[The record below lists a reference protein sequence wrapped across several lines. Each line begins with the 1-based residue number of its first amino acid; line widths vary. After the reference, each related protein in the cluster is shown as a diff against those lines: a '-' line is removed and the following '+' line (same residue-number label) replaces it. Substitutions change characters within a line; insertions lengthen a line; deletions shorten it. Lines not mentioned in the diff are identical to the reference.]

1 MAISDDKII
10 TISKAWIKEFVIRYQ
25 LCPFASKVYDND
37 EILYQHSGST
47 NLLKQMQSVIT
58 TCGQLSDSMQYT
70 TAFVIIPEIIH
81 DFEAFLDLMD
91 RLEWALEEL
100 QLNDRF
106 QLAGFHPDY
115 LFENTDNA
123 TSGNYT
129 NRSPYPMVHILDVTD
144 VKAAIDSHPDID
156 SVPADNIK
164 KLENLGVDELA
175 KMLKR
180 FTNASE

>member
-10 TISKAWIKEFVIRYQ
+10 AVSKSWIKEFVIRYQ
-25 LCPFASKVYDND
+25 LCPFASKVYDNNQ
-37 EILYQHSGST
+37 ILYQNCSSADLLDHLKYVIDICGELGGS
-47 NLLKQMQSVIT
+47 S
-58 TCGQLSDSMQYT
+58 QYT

-91 RLEWALEEL
+91 RLEWALKEL
-100 QLNDRF
+100 HLNDRF

-123 TSGNYT
+123 AAGNYT
-129 NRSPYPMVHILDVTD
+129 NRSPYPMVHILDVAE

-156 SVPADNIK
+156 SVPSDNIK

-180 FTNASE
+180 FTDASE